1 MAKKIKPIPR
11 NLQTALDQVQQ
22 PYLQAVGKNTPLNT
36 KEINRGNEI
45 SYIGDKDKKI
55 SIGLEDIDNAILY
68 HIDNNIKP
76 VVNHNNSLLKVPVI
90 YGSQE
95 RWKSVQNDGFYRDK
109 NGKLMSPLLMV
120 TRTSVTP
127 NKSLGNKLDGN
138 KANLFQVFKTR
149 YNSKNQYDNFGII
162 NNMIPS
168 DKYHVTVVP
177 DYITINYDCILLT
190 DFVEQNNKVL
200 EAIEF
205 ASDSY
210 WGDLQRHKFR
220 TMIENFSTPTTQ
232 DLNSERS
239 SIATFSLNVNGYI
252 IPDSINKKLAEL
264 ESHYS
269 KSNIT
274 LNFNIS

>member
-22 PYLQAVGKNTPLNT
+22 PYLQSIGKDTPLNT

-210 WGDLQRHKFR
+210 WGDLQRYKFR